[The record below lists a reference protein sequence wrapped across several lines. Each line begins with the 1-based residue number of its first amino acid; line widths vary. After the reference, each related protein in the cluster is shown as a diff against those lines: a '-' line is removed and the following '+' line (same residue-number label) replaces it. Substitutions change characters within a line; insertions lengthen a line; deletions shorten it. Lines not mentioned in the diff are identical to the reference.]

1 MNKNFLN
8 LKDLSKNDLEK
19 IIENS
24 ISLKG
29 SSVNTE
35 LLNGKY
41 ISLIFEKSSTRTRVS
56 FEVAMNQ
63 LGGKAS
69 FLSVRDLQLGRGEP
83 LEDTARVIG
92 SMADGVV
99 LRTQKHETQ
108 ETFASFSSCPTING
122 LSELSHPCQVLA
134 DLLTYYEEIGS
145 IEGEKVCWSGDFN
158 NVCYSYAEA
167 AKIFNFELHVACP
180 KEFQPKNKDFINVT
194 FTESLDEAIDGSSL
208 VTTDVWVSMGDEKEK
223 DFREKMFQDYQIN
236 PAVMDKAK
244 DNAIFLHC
252 LPAIRGQEI
261 SEDLFEDKRSKV
273 WIQAENRLHAQKAL
287 LVELLS

>member
-69 FLSVRDLQLGRGEP
+69 FLSVGDLQLGRGEP

-122 LSELSHPCQVLA
+122 LSDLSHPCQVLA
-134 DLLTYYEEIGS
+134 DLLTYYEENGS

-194 FTESLDEAIDGSSL
+194 FTESLDEAIEGSSL

>member
-8 LKDLSKNDLEK
+8 LRDLPKKDLEN
-19 IIENS
+19 IIESS
-24 ISLKG
+24 ISLKE
-29 SSVNTE
+29 SLVNTE
-35 LLNGKY
+35 LLAGKY
-41 ISLIFEKSSTRTRVS
+41 IALIFEKSSTRTRVS

-69 FLSVRDLQLGRGEP
+69 FLSISDLQLGRGEP

-99 LRTQKHETQ
+99 LRTQNHETQ
-108 ETFASFSSCPTING
+108 QTFASFSTAATING
-122 LSELSHPCQVLA
+122 LSNLSHPCQVLT
-134 DLLTYYEEIGS
+134 DLLTYFEENGS

-167 AKIFNFELHVACP
+167 ADIFNFELHVACP
-180 KEFQPKNKDFINVT
+180 KEFQPNITTLPNVT

-208 VTTDVWVSMGDEKEK
+208 VTTDVWVSMGDENEKEK
-223 DFREKMFQDYQIN
+223 RELIFGDYQIN
-236 PAVMDKAK
+236 SSVMDRASNK
-244 DNAIFLHC
+244 AIFLHC

-261 SEDLFEDKRSKV
+261 SQDLLEDKRSKV
-273 WIQAENRLHAQKAL
+273 WTQAENRLHAQKAL
-287 LVELLS
+287 LLELLK

>member
-8 LKDLSKNDLEK
+8 LRDLSKEDLEK

-24 ISLKG
+24 MSLKG
-29 SSVNTE
+29 SALNTE

-69 FLSVRDLQLGRGEP
+69 FLSVSDLQLGRGEP

-122 LSELSHPCQVLA
+122 LSDLSHPCQVLA
-134 DLLTYYEEIGS
+134 DLLTYYEENGS

-223 DFREKMFQDYQIN
+223 DFREKMFKDYQIN

>member
-69 FLSVRDLQLGRGEP
+69 FLSVGDLQLGRGEP

-122 LSELSHPCQVLA
+122 LSDLSHPCQVLA
-134 DLLTYYEEIGS
+134 DLLTYYEENGS

-194 FTESLDEAIDGSSL
+194 FTESLDEAIEGSSL

-236 PAVMDKAK
+236 PTVMDRAK

>member
-8 LKDLSKNDLEK
+8 LRDLSKQDLEK

-24 ISLKG
+24 LSLKD
-29 SSVNTE
+29 SSVSSD

-41 ISLIFEKSSTRTRVS
+41 IALIFEKSSTRTRVS

-69 FLSVRDLQLGRGEP
+69 FLSIDDLQLGRGEP
-83 LEDTARVIG
+83 LEDTAKVIG

-108 ETFASFSSCPTING
+108 ETFASFSSCATING
-122 LSELSHPCQVLA
+122 LSNISHPCQVLT
-134 DLLTYYEEIGS
+134 DLLTYYEENGS

-158 NVCYSYAEA
+158 NVCYSYTEA
-167 AKIFNFELHVACP
+167 AKIFNFELYVACP
-180 KEFQPKNKDFINVT
+180 EEFQPKNKSLPNVT

-208 VTTDVWVSMGDEKEK
+208 VSTDVWVSMGDEKEK
-223 DFREKMFQDYQIN
+223 EHREKLFRDYQIN
-236 PAVMDKAK
+236 PSIMDKAK

-261 SEDLFEDKRSKV
+261 SKDLFEDERSKV
-273 WIQAENRLHAQKAL
+273 WIQAENRLHSQKAL
-287 LVELLS
+287 LVELLN

>member
-69 FLSVRDLQLGRGEP
+69 FLSVGDLQLGRGEP

-122 LSELSHPCQVLA
+122 LSDLSHPSQVLA
-134 DLLTYYEEIGS
+134 DLLTYYEENGS

-273 WIQAENRLHAQKAL
+273 WIQAENRLHTQKAL

>member
-69 FLSVRDLQLGRGEP
+69 FLSVGDLQLGRGEP

-122 LSELSHPCQVLA
+122 LSDLSHPSQVLA
-134 DLLTYYEEIGS
+134 DLLTYYEENGS

-223 DFREKMFQDYQIN
+223 DFREKMFKDYQIN

>member
-69 FLSVRDLQLGRGEP
+69 FLSVGDLQLGRGEP

-122 LSELSHPCQVLA
+122 LSDLSHPCQVLA
-134 DLLTYYEEIGS
+134 DLLTYYEENGS

-167 AKIFNFELHVACP
+167 AKIFNFELHLACP

-194 FTESLDEAIDGSSL
+194 FTESLDEAIEGSSL

-252 LPAIRGQEI
+252 LPAKRGQEI

>member
-8 LKDLSKNDLEK
+8 LRDVSKEDLEK

-24 ISLKG
+24 MSLKG

-69 FLSVRDLQLGRGEP
+69 FLSVSDLQLGRGEP

-92 SMADGVV
+92 SMSDGVV
-99 LRTQKHETQ
+99 LRTQKHATQ
-108 ETFASFSSCPTING
+108 ETFGSFSSCPTING

-134 DLLTYYEEIGS
+134 DLLTYYEENGS
-145 IEGEKVCWSGDFN
+145 IEGEKICWSGDFN

-167 AKIFNFELHVACP
+167 ANIFNFELHVACP

-223 DFREKMFQDYQIN
+223 EFREKMFQDYQIS
-236 PAVMDKAK
+236 PVVMDKAK

-261 SEDLFEDKRSKV
+261 SKDLFEDERSKV
-273 WIQAENRLHAQKAL
+273 WIQAENRLHTQKAL

>member
-69 FLSVRDLQLGRGEP
+69 FLSVGDLQLGRGEP

-122 LSELSHPCQVLA
+122 LSDLSHPCQVLA
-134 DLLTYYEEIGS
+134 DLLTYYEENGS

-223 DFREKMFQDYQIN
+223 EFREKRFQDYQIS
-236 PAVMDKAK
+236 PVIMDKAK

-261 SEDLFEDKRSKV
+261 SEDLFEDERSKV

>member
-35 LLNGKY
+35 LLNGQY

-69 FLSVRDLQLGRGEP
+69 FLSVGDLQLGRGEP

-122 LSELSHPCQVLA
+122 LSDLSHPSQVLA
-134 DLLTYYEEIGS
+134 DLLTYYEENGS

-167 AKIFNFELHVACP
+167 ANIFNFELHVACP

-236 PAVMDKAK
+236 PTVMDKAK

>member
-8 LKDLSKNDLEK
+8 LRDLPKKDLEN
-19 IIENS
+19 IIESS
-24 ISLKG
+24 ISLKD

-35 LLNGKY
+35 ILAGKY
-41 ISLIFEKSSTRTRVS
+41 IALIFEKSSTRTRVS

-69 FLSVRDLQLGRGEP
+69 FLSIADLQLGRGEP

-108 ETFASFSSCPTING
+108 QTFASFSSATTING
-122 LSELSHPCQVLA
+122 LSNLSHPCQVLT
-134 DLLTYYEEIGS
+134 DLLTYFEENGS

-167 AKIFNFELHVACP
+167 ADIFNFELYVACP
-180 KEFQPKNKDFINVT
+180 KEFQPDTKALPNVT
-194 FTESLDEAIDGSSL
+194 FTESLNEAVEGSSL
-208 VTTDVWVSMGDEKEK
+208 VTTDVRVSMGDENEKEK
-223 DFREKMFQDYQIN
+223 REQ
-236 PAVMDKAK
+236 
-244 DNAIFLHC
+244 
-252 LPAIRGQEI
+252 
-261 SEDLFEDKRSKV
+261 
-273 WIQAENRLHAQKAL
+273 
-287 LVELLS
+287 

>member
-1 MNKNFLN
+1 
-8 LKDLSKNDLEK
+8 
-19 IIENS
+19 
-24 ISLKG
+24 
-29 SSVNTE
+29 
-35 LLNGKY
+35 
-41 ISLIFEKSSTRTRVS
+41 
-56 FEVAMNQ
+56 
-63 LGGKAS
+63 
-69 FLSVRDLQLGRGEP
+69 
-83 LEDTARVIG
+83 
-92 SMADGVV
+92 MADGVV

-122 LSELSHPCQVLA
+122 LSDLSHPCQVLA
-134 DLLTYYEEIGS
+134 DLLTYYEENGS

-223 DFREKMFQDYQIN
+223 EFREKRFQDYQIS
-236 PAVMDKAK
+236 PVIMDKAK

-261 SEDLFEDKRSKV
+261 SEDLFEDERSKV
-273 WIQAENRLHAQKAL
+273 WIQAENRLHTQKAL

>member
-69 FLSVRDLQLGRGEP
+69 FLSVGDLQLGRGEP

-122 LSELSHPCQVLA
+122 LSDLSHPCQVLA
-134 DLLTYYEEIGS
+134 DLLTYYEENGS

-180 KEFQPKNKDFINVT
+180 KEFQPKNKDLINVT
-194 FTESLDEAIDGSSL
+194 FTESLDEAIEGSSL

>member
-69 FLSVRDLQLGRGEP
+69 FLSVGDLQLGRGEP

-122 LSELSHPCQVLA
+122 LSDLSHPSQVLA
-134 DLLTYYEEIGS
+134 DLLTYYEENGS

-261 SEDLFEDKRSKV
+261 SEELFEDKRSKV
-273 WIQAENRLHAQKAL
+273 WIQAENRLHTQKAL

>member
-1 MNKNFLN
+1 MNRNFLN
-8 LKDLSKNDLEK
+8 LEDLSKEELEK

-24 ISLKG
+24 IYFK
-29 SSVNTE
+29 SSRKSND
-35 LLNGKY
+35 LLVGKY
-41 ISLIFEKSSTRTRVS
+41 IALIFEKSSTRTRVS

-69 FLSVRDLQLGRGEP
+69 FLSISDLQLGRGEP

-99 LRTQKHETQ
+99 LRTLKHETQ
-108 ETFASFSSCPTING
+108 ETFKSFSSSSTING
-122 LSELSHPCQVLA
+122 LSDLSHPCQVLT
-134 DLLTYYEEIGS
+134 DLLTYYEENGS

-167 AKIFNFELHVACP
+167 ANLFGFKLHVACP
-180 KEFQPKNKDFINVT
+180 KEFQPKDQTLPNVT
-194 FTESLDEAIDGSSL
+194 FTESLDEAIEDSSL

-223 DFREKMFQDYQIN
+223 EKREQLFKEYQIN
-236 PAVMDKAK
+236 SLVMDKASEK
-244 DNAIFLHC
+244 AIFLHC

-261 SEDLFEDKRSKV
+261 SEELLEDKRSKV
-273 WIQAENRLHAQKAL
+273 WTQAENRLHSQKAL
-287 LVELLS
+287 LVELLK

>member
-8 LKDLSKNDLEK
+8 LRDLSKNNLEK

-69 FLSVRDLQLGRGEP
+69 FLSVGDLQLGRGEP

-122 LSELSHPCQVLA
+122 LSDLSHPCQVLA
-134 DLLTYYEEIGS
+134 DLLTYYEENGS

-236 PAVMDKAK
+236 PSVMDKAK

>member
-69 FLSVRDLQLGRGEP
+69 FLSVGDLQLGRGEP

-108 ETFASFSSCPTING
+108 ETFASFSSCLTING
-122 LSELSHPCQVLA
+122 LSDLSHPCQVLA
-134 DLLTYYEEIGS
+134 DLLTYYEENGS

-236 PAVMDKAK
+236 PTVMDRAK

>member
-69 FLSVRDLQLGRGEP
+69 FLSVGDLQLGRGEP

-122 LSELSHPCQVLA
+122 LSDLSHPCQVLA
-134 DLLTYYEEIGS
+134 DLLTYYEENGS

-261 SEDLFEDKRSKV
+261 SEELFEDKRSKV

>member
-8 LKDLSKNDLEK
+8 LTDLSKKDLEK

-24 ISLKG
+24 MSLKG
-29 SSVNTE
+29 SSVDTE
-35 LLNGKY
+35 LLTGKY

-69 FLSVRDLQLGRGEP
+69 FLPIADLQLGRGEP

-92 SMADGVV
+92 SMSDGVV

-122 LSELSHPCQVLA
+122 LSGLSHPCQVLA
-134 DLLTYYEEIGS
+134 DLLTYYEENGS

-194 FTESLDEAIDGSSL
+194 FTESLDEAIEGSSL

-252 LPAIRGQEI
+252 LPAKRGQEI

>member
-69 FLSVRDLQLGRGEP
+69 FLSVGDLQLGRGEP

-122 LSELSHPCQVLA
+122 LSDLSHPCQVLA
-134 DLLTYYEEIGS
+134 DLLTYYEENGS

-223 DFREKMFQDYQIN
+223 DFREKMFQVYQIN
-236 PAVMDKAK
+236 PTVMDKAK

>member
-69 FLSVRDLQLGRGEP
+69 FLSVGDLQLGRGEP

-122 LSELSHPCQVLA
+122 LSDLSHPCQVLA
-134 DLLTYYEEIGS
+134 DLLTYYEENGS

-236 PAVMDKAK
+236 PTVMDKAK

>member
-69 FLSVRDLQLGRGEP
+69 FLSVGDLQLGRGEP

-122 LSELSHPCQVLA
+122 LSDLSHPCQVLA
-134 DLLTYYEEIGS
+134 DLLTYYEENGS

-194 FTESLDEAIDGSSL
+194 FTESLDEAIEGSSL

-223 DFREKMFQDYQIN
+223 DFREKIFQDYQIN

-261 SEDLFEDKRSKV
+261 SEELFEDKRSKV

>member
-8 LKDLSKNDLEK
+8 LRDLSKKDLEK

-24 ISLKG
+24 MSLKG
-29 SSVNTE
+29 SSVDTE
-35 LLNGKY
+35 LLTGKY

-69 FLSVRDLQLGRGEP
+69 FLPIADLQLGRGEP

-92 SMADGVV
+92 SMSDGVV

-134 DLLTYYEEIGS
+134 DLLTYYEENGS

-167 AKIFNFELHVACP
+167 ANIFNFELHVACP

-223 DFREKMFQDYQIN
+223 EFREKIFQDYQIS
-236 PAVMDKAK
+236 PVVMDKAK

-261 SEDLFEDKRSKV
+261 SEDLFEDERSKV
-273 WIQAENRLHAQKAL
+273 WIQAENRLHTQKAL
-287 LVELLS
+287 LVELIS

>member
-24 ISLKG
+24 ITLKG

-35 LLNGKY
+35 LLSGKY

-69 FLSVRDLQLGRGEP
+69 FLSVGDLQLGRGEP

-122 LSELSHPCQVLA
+122 LSDLSHPCQVLA
-134 DLLTYYEEIGS
+134 DLLTYYEENGS

>member
-69 FLSVRDLQLGRGEP
+69 FLSVGDLQLGRGEP

-122 LSELSHPCQVLA
+122 LSDLSHPCQVLA
-134 DLLTYYEEIGS
+134 DLLTYYEENGS

-194 FTESLDEAIDGSSL
+194 FTESLDQAIDGSSL

-223 DFREKMFQDYQIN
+223 EFREKIFQDYQIS
-236 PAVMDKAK
+236 PIVMDKAK